1 MVGSGRA
8 SSEPFRTT
16 YPRVSSTSKP
26 RPCSRAWRAEALW
39 VGPASP
45 TLSQGERRLRA
56 DLGFAVAKK
65 LTLRPIA
72 VHTLVEQDET
82 LLAAYAARLQA
93 AVKPMSRSGGSKT
106 RVR

>member
-1 MVGSGRA
+1 
-8 SSEPFRTT
+8 
-16 YPRVSSTSKP
+16 
-26 RPCSRAWRAEALW
+26 
-39 VGPASP
+39 
-45 TLSQGERRLRA
+45 
-56 DLGFAVAKK
+56 VAKK